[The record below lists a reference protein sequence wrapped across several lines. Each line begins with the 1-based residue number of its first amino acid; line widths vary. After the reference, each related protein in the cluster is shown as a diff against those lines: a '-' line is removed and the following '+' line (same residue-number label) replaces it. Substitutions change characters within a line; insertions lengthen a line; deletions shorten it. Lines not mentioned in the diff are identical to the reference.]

1 MNLIKKPSRSGEL
14 PTEFGLSV
22 VYISIYL
29 GGLWRL
35 WFLGWSFLIWIFFYT
50 DARAHAVN
58 MRLVSMKTFVGWP
71 APPTQQTSTLQTEI
85 LNRWGL
91 VLCSRI
97 VRYAPCAQTCGFY
110 WHSVMEKFIEWAMKL
125 VSKILVYCVTTAF
138 QAARC
143 SVVKKAD
150 S

>member
-1 MNLIKKPSRSGEL
+1 MVSCQRNLDRVLFIFRYTLAAFEDCDFLDEVFSF
-14 PTEFGLSV
+14 EF
-22 VYISIYL
+22 
-29 GGLWRL
+29 
-35 WFLGWSFLIWIFFYT
+35 FFYT

-85 LNRWGL
+85 LNRWRL